1 MRGKSYDHKLGRSSL
16 ALPIL
21 SLFLML
27 ATGCGT
33 QPNHPNQLDTFDGQ
47 RTIRSRLAHAALS
60 SLRAQISAGYPKY
73 VPQFNQAASAYA
85 VAFQSYSLYRTDRSN
100 ASQLSLAIANLTVSV
115 TGLEAVFQSDMQA
128 SPAAVANV
136 QSRAMKIRATA
147 RVSIS
152 DIFTELQIAA
162 AIAQT
167 IPPAAPYAM
176 LAQLVIDATRQ
187 ALAAQTAA
195 TSQPIDLSTISPV
208 PAIS

>member
-1 MRGKSYDHKLGRSSL
+1 MTIKLGRSSL

-21 SLFLML
+21 SLLLM

-33 QPNHPNQLDTFDGQ
+33 QPNHPNQLDTFDGA
-47 RTIRSRLAHAALS
+47 TYDSLTLAHAALS
-60 SLRAQISAGYPKY
+60 SLRTQISAGYPKY

-115 TGLEAVFQSDMQA
+115 TGLEAVFQDDMQA

-162 AIAQT
+162 AVAQT
-167 IPPAAPYAM
+167 IPAAAPYAM

-195 TSQPIDLSTISPV
+195 ASQPIDLSAISPV

>member
-1 MRGKSYDHKLGRSSL
+1 MTNKLGRSSL

-33 QPNHPNQLDTFDGQ
+33 QPNHPNQLDTFDGA
-47 RTIRSRLAHAALS
+47 TYDSLTLAHAALS
-60 SLRAQISAGYPKY
+60 SLRTQISAGYPKY
-73 VPQFNQAASAYA
+73 VPQFNQAASAYV

-147 RVSIS
+147 HVSIS

-162 AIAQT
+162 AVAQT

-195 TSQPIDLSTISPV
+195 ASQPIDLSTISPV

>member
-1 MRGKSYDHKLGRSSL
+1 MTNKFGRSSL

-33 QPNHPNQLDTFDGQ
+33 QPNHPNQLDTFDGA
-47 RTIRSRLAHAALS
+47 TYDSLTLAHAALS
-60 SLRAQISAGYPKY
+60 SLRTQISAGYPKY

-100 ASQLSLAIANLTVSV
+100 ASQLSLAVANLTVSV

-147 RVSIS
+147 RISIS
-152 DIFTELQIAA
+152 NIFTELQIAA

-195 TSQPIDLSTISPV
+195 ASQPIDLSTISPV

>member
-1 MRGKSYDHKLGRSSL
+1 MTNKFGRSSL

-33 QPNHPNQLDTFDGQ
+33 QPNHPNQLDTFDGA
-47 RTIRSRLAHAALS
+47 TYDSLTLAHAALS
-60 SLRAQISAGYPKY
+60 SLRTQISAGYPKY

-100 ASQLSLAIANLTVSV
+100 ASQLSLAVANLTVSV

-147 RVSIS
+147 RISIS

-195 TSQPIDLSTISPV
+195 ASQPIDLSTISPV